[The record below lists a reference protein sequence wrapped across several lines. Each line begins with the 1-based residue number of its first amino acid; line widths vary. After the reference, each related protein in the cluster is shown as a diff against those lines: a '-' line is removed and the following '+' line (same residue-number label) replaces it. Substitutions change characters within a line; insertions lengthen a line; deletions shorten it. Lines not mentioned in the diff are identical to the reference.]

1 MGSEEEE
8 EEELRGL
15 VHGLLEEWAKGK
27 GLTPLIPAIDAKEF
41 AALLKFRR
49 SLLVEGQ
56 Y

>member
-15 VHGLLEEWAKGK
+15 VLGLDEWAKGK
-27 GLTPLIPAIDAKEF
+27 GFTPFISAIDAKEF
-41 AALLKFRR
+41 PALLQFRR